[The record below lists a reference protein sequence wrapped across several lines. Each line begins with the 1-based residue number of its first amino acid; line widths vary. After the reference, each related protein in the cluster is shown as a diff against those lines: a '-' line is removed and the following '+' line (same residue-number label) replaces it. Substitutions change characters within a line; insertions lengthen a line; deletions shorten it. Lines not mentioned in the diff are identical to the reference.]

1 MAGTWPQLDS
11 IAGTWPQLTARTNR
25 EDLAPFGFH
34 GWDLAPIGGAWADC
48 VLPSWVCPSRLLV
61 MKLTPQDLQA
71 VPPRHARDMLRRA
84 DRESLVAYQV
94 ERLNRLLADVV
105 SRDGFYRKK
114 FHADALR
121 VTHVEDLRQLP
132 LVTKSEIDA
141 GDGSIARFHSFPLHE
156 YVHFHRTSGTRG
168 NPMPVLDTASDWQWW
183 IDTWQYV
190 LDAGD
195 VLPTDVAF
203 MAFSFGPFIGFW
215 SAHDALAARGCMVVP
230 GGGMNTRTRLSLI
243 ESSQA
248 TILCCT
254 PTYALHLAEV
264 AAQEGRDLHKLKLR
278 KIIVAGEPGGSL
290 PEVRHKIESLWGTS
304 VLDHAG
310 ATELGPWG
318 FGSRDGNGLHVIES
332 EFIAELIKPHSNRP
346 AANGE
351 LAELVLTGLGRF
363 GAPAIRYRTG
373 DLVKGYRDTN
383 DECRFLWLEGGIQG
397 RADDMMVIRGVNI
410 FPTSIESIVRS
421 FPRLGEF
428 RLIASRERELDQ
440 LEIIVEDPDNNSDD
454 LAKLIE
460 QRLGLRIPID
470 TVEPQ
475 SLPRFEGKANRL
487 DDRRPKRS

>member
-1 MAGTWPQLDS
+1 MYGVSAVILMFREGRGGTANGL
-11 IAGTWPQLTARTNR
+11 
-25 EDLAPFGFH
+25 
-34 GWDLAPIGGAWADC
+34 
-48 VLPSWVCPSRLLV
+48 LPSLGYLSRLFD
-61 MKLTPQDLQA
+61 MKLTPQNLQA
-71 VPPRHARDMLRRA
+71 MPPRRAREMLRRA
-84 DRESLVAYQV
+84 DRDSLVTFQI
-94 ERLNRLLADVV
+94 ERLNRLLADAV
-105 SRDGFYRKK
+105 SRDGFYRNK

-121 VTHVEDLRQLP
+121 VTHVEDLRLLP
-132 LVTKSEIDA
+132 FVTKDEIDA

-168 NPMPVLDTASDWQWW
+168 NPMPVLDTASDWKWW
-183 IDTWQYV
+183 IDTWQFV
-190 LDAGD
+190 LDAAE
-195 VLPTDVAF
+195 VLPSDIAF

-243 ESSQA
+243 ESSRA

-264 AAQEGRDLHKLKLR
+264 AAQEGRNLHSLKLR

-290 PEVRHKIESLWGTS
+290 PEVRSKIESLWGAT

-310 ATELGPWG
+310 ATEIGPWG

-332 EFIAELIKPHSNRP
+332 EFIAELIKPHSHRP
-346 AANGE
+346 AAAGE

-373 DLVKGYRDTN
+373 DLVRGYRDAN

-397 RADDMMVIRGVNI
+397 RADDMMVIRGVNV
-410 FPTSIESIVRS
+410 FPTSIENIVRS
-421 FPRLGEF
+421 VPRLGEF

-440 LEIIVEDPDNNSDD
+440 LEIIVEDPENCSED

-460 QRLGLRIPID
+460 QRLGLRIPIQ

-487 DDRRPKRS
+487 DDRRPKHS